1 MVPAQKTPVKGD
13 VSGRVGLS
21 WKRKR
26 QIFMF
31 VFTVPTLLF
40 FCLFMIYPI
49 FHGLYFSFTDWSGG
63 SETKN
68 LIGIDNYRELAKDPI
83 IGKAILNDYFFVFWK
98 VVGIVGLGVLFAVLM
113 TRFRIRG
120 SGFFRSVF
128 FIPNI
133 LSVVVIGVLWNYIYN
148 PSIGFLNSFL
158 SLFTADKVQTP
169 WLGDPNLAMW
179 MLLPPAIWAGVG
191 FVMILVIAGILNI
204 PQDLYEAASI
214 DGAQEWQQFWR
225 ITMPLTWEQI
235 KVSIL
240 WVVMTTLNGSFVIV
254 WMMTEGG
261 PDNATQVMG
270 SYLYQMGFR
279 QFHFG
284 YASAIGVLILILSLI
299 TTLALQRLL
308 RRDAIEMA

>member
-204 PQDLYEAASI
+204 PKDLYEAASI